1 MRLGMDDTSDVVPL
15 TALVIDGEGRLTYM
29 GVDGLRRVI
38 VSEHALLQRLHQLQD
53 SDDETTGG
61 CGI

>member
-1 MRLGMDDTSDVVPL
+1 MDDTSDVVPL

-38 VSEHALLQRLHQLQD
+38 VSDPALLQRLRQLQD

>member
-1 MRLGMDDTSDVVPL
+1 MDDTSDVVPL

-38 VSEHALLQRLHQLQD
+38 VSDPALLQRLRQLQD
-53 SDDETTGG
+53 SDDDTTGG